1 MSSLQAHYAASRA
14 RLLDRANSA
23 ADAARVNVR
32 HEADAL
38 ADRFQVSR
46 KMRAASEYTALAT
59 YLLAHYPPE
68 VAYFVAVELNEQFE
82 QRLGYPPIGQ
92 IMVAMEQQGSE
103 LAAGWIACALR
114 NFPRV
119 ETARLAFGV
128 IKSPVMKPLVRANL
142 ALADAQLAEYI
153 ASGESTGGPPKPSS
167 PGKEAT
173 SPNRAAHQSS
183 LSDGIEQMPRR
194 LTDAERRGDT
204 LFLHLQVLSV
214 VMLLL
219 CPAIGGVATG
229 WVGAGIGVMVGWM
242 VRVWMRRSMGIRG
255 PNPHDGFFI
264 RMRERA
270 SGTRRGVLEALI
282 ETVRRRPF
290 TREQCAAITRA
301 WDETHQRLAA
311 TVSQEERRVL
321 VNTLDAEVKRIS
333 YGQEG

>member
-1 MSSLQAHYAASRA
+1 MNA
-14 RLLDRANSA
+14 
-23 ADAARVNVR
+23 R
-32 HEADAL
+32 HEANAL
-38 ADRFQVSR
+38 AGRFQVSQR
-46 KMRAASEYTALAT
+46 RRAASEYTALAA

-82 QRLGYPPIGQ
+82 QQLGYPPIGQ

-103 LAAGWIACALR
+103 IAARWIVCALR

-128 IKSPVMKPLVRANL
+128 IKSPAMRSLVRANL
-142 ALADAQLAEYI
+142 ALEDAQLAEYI
-153 ASGESTGGPPKPSS
+153 ASGESVGGSPKPPS

-173 SPNRAAHQSS
+173 SPSRDTHQSS
-183 LSDGIEQMPRR
+183 LSDGIDQMPRR

-219 CPAIGGVATG
+219 CPAIGGVARG

-242 VRVWMRRSMGIRG
+242 VRAWMRRSVGIRG
-255 PNPHDGFFI
+255 SNPHDGFFI

-270 SGTRRGVLEALI
+270 SGARRGVLEALI

-290 TREQCAAITRA
+290 TREQCAAITRM
-301 WDETHQRLAA
+301 WDDTHQRLAA
-311 TVSQEERRVL
+311 TASQEEKRVL
-321 VNTLDAEVKRIS
+321 INTLDAEVKRIS